1 MHYWAGLPEGMG
13 PEDEAVVFPDTDAQ
27 VLAKLLDDWAHE
39 FSGKRRANWDD
50 KSGWDT
56 SEDSVD
62 GASQWQT
69 MIYSH
74 GRDED
79 DERRTAYNPYHVPTD
94 GVPGYR
100 NHHQRSS
107 NWESVGPLAAALHR
121 DVFLPRMKHIG
132 HEDVPM
138 HTFFMRKYSPLSRTT
153 IRAHQDTTVMTFN
166 IALSDRSTTE
176 GGSLFICDKLPQSYA
191 DMMTSNSVLGDGK
204 GNWFEHLYPESEY
217 TSGEGVC
224 KVAQAPR
231 GSMVSHLGARFHG
244 VQPIRGGTRFSL
256 IAFYGDSHSSPSD
269 FHSRTDLI
277 RGFQDEVIKLMPD
290 REVDAWLHGLQSAS
304 ADGTQEGHCCVFGD
318 APMAGLQLSSALK
331 HFMGSAKRVTKVLA
345 VLEEFC
351 TGDWLPED
359 VRRELVDRGAVE
371 LLRQA
376 RELHPGNEKIDQLS
390 CSILSFFSCGSQSCA
405 ESIPSC
411 ADYAEASSGP
421 EVEEDEDE
429 DDGEDD
435 LEREESEKDIV
446 NKTPRGMNW
455 ELTPVME
462 DLYKDCGASQ
472 AEIMENTSAL
482 PVPTECLGLLR
493 WVDYGPDAAQCSKML
508 PPDLADS
515 RAVVEDSK
523 RLSREAL
530 AKARAG
536 GEPQEL

>member
-1 MHYWAGLPEGMG
+1 MG
-13 PEDEAVVFPDTDAQ
+13 PEDEAVIFPDTDAQ

-224 KVAQAPR
+224 KVAQAPM

-269 FHSRTDLI
+269 FHSRMDLI

-359 VRRELVDRGAVE
+359 VRRELADRGAVE

-376 RELHPGNEKIDQLS
+376 RELHPGYEKIGQLS

-405 ESIPSC
+405 EGIPSC

-462 DLYKDCGASQ
+462 DLYKDCGAFQ

-515 RAVVEDSK
+515 RAVVEDSQ